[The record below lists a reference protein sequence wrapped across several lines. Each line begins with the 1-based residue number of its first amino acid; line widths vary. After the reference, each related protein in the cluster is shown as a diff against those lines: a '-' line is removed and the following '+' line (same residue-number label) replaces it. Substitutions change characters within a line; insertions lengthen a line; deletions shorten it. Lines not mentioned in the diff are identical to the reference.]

1 MATSFSNKESTS
13 QAALKSPLF
22 DPTSPCVVSISPK
35 HSQPGSEKE
44 RSAGSECSGARSSR
58 GLYNHSAAK
67 TRDEGDGGEDDEEE
81 EEHSATRGLSPR
93 VKNGVDAPEG
103 GVFAIGGGSMAHNSS
118 YYPQSAQQSSN
129 IQTAASLSAYPYLI
143 AAPYHQLAAAGF
155 QAATQAP
162 YSSYGQ
168 ATGSNRRQGGS
179 ITGRESTSANHG
191 QGGASTATNSRR
203 GGKKKT
209 PVS

>member
-22 DPTSPCVVSISPK
+22 DPTSPCVVSLSPRP
-35 HSQPGSEKE
+35 SQPRSAGTEEKDCDKE
-44 RSAGSECSGARSSR
+44 RSAGSECSGGRSQR

-93 VKNGVDAPEG
+93 LKNGGDASEG
-103 GVFAIGGGSMAHNSS
+103 GAFAVGGGGIAHNSS
-118 YYPQSAQQSSN
+118 YYPQSAQPSTI

-143 AAPYHQLAAAGF
+143 AAPYH
-155 QAATQAP
+155 
-162 YSSYGQ
+162 
-168 ATGSNRRQGGS
+168 
-179 ITGRESTSANHG
+179 
-191 QGGASTATNSRR
+191 
-203 GGKKKT
+203 
-209 PVS
+209 